1 MGRWLPVSGLIVL
14 VGCGATAPADSG
26 DGGDDK
32 SDSFDSSAA
41 RKRESAVAAKFA
53 AADAAGLRALVEELP
68 KGGDLHMHLSGAATT
83 ESLLQIG
90 QADNDCVT
98 STLAAAAGSACT
110 SSTTP
115 LAGASSSLV
124 HQVIAAWSM
133 EGSQTASL
141 DTRHTHFFDAFG
153 KFGLITRVHTA
164 DMLVDVRRTAANAK
178 ISYLEV
184 MISLG
189 VSTGANLG
197 EQYITSSSWSPTTFA
212 AAKKA
217 ILADPGIA
225 SAISRTR
232 SELTTWENAENTALG
247 CGTSHAEPA
256 CDVTVRYLV
265 QGTRIASRESV
276 FGQFVYGFALAAA
289 EPRVVGMNLVQAEDD
304 PKAIANYHDQMTA
317 IGWMIHD
324 ADAHGAA
331 VPVSLHAGELTSDFA
346 SAADLKFH
354 VSEAVAAGAQR
365 IGHAVDILGEDGADD
380 LLATMAANHV
390 AVEACLTSNQ
400 QLLGVEGTSHPA
412 RTLLHRYVPV
422 AFATDDEGILRV
434 DMNDE
439 IMRAFQV
446 QGMTYKEVKRAIR
459 ASLTYSFLPGTRLR
473 DISACK
479 KSLIDETLHSDCNAA
494 IADSERAQA
503 EWQLESDLDAF
514 ERSVV
519 Q

>member
-1 MGRWLPVSGLIVL
+1 
-14 VGCGATAPADSG
+14 
-26 DGGDDK
+26 
-32 SDSFDSSAA
+32 
-41 RKRESAVAAKFA
+41 
-53 AADAAGLRALVEELP
+53 
-68 KGGDLHMHLSGAATT
+68 
-83 ESLLQIG
+83 
-90 QADNDCVT
+90 
-98 STLAAAAGSACT
+98 
-110 SSTTP
+110 
-115 LAGASSSLV
+115 
-124 HQVIAAWSM
+124 
-133 EGSQTASL
+133 
-141 DTRHTHFFDAFG
+141 
-153 KFGLITRVHTA
+153 
-164 DMLVDVRRTAANAK
+164 
-178 ISYLEV
+178 V

-197 EQYITSSSWSPTTFA
+197 EQYITSTSWTPATFA

-217 ILADPGIA
+217 ILADAGVA

-232 SELTTWENAENTALG
+232 SELTTWENAENAALG

-276 FGQFVYGFALAAA
+276 FGQFIYGFALAGV

-304 PKAIANYHDQMTA
+304 PKAIGNYHDQMTA
-317 IGWMIHD
+317 IGWVIHD
-324 ADAHGAA
+324 AQSLGQD
-331 VPVSLHAGELTSDFA
+331 VPVSLHAGELTSAFA
-346 SAADLKFH
+346 NAGDLKFH
-354 VSEAVAAGAQR
+354 VAEAVAVGASR
-365 IGHAVDILGEDGADD
+365 IGHAVDILGEDNSTD
-380 LLATMAANHV
+380 LLQTMAANHI

-400 QLLGVEGTSHPA
+400 QLLGVEGTDHPA
-412 RTLLHRYVPV
+412 RTLIHRYVPV

-439 IMRAFQV
+439 IERAFSV
-446 QGMTYKEVKRAIR
+446 NGMTYKEVKRAIR

-479 KSLIDETLHSDCNAA
+479 KSLVDEKLHSDCSAA